1 MAPNRAAFTVT
12 LKNVFSLLFC
22 LRLLLG
28 TRLDRKKKSI
38 FFLITLNPDFS
49 YFCLPSHITFQAGE
63 KKTQNNELY
72 NIFIW
77 CILIGVRDL
86 GDLYS
91 LYSLFLR
98 RELPATLFP
107 KTLPG
112 ILAGLVSSFIS
123 VTSTAWQGNAFVF
136 KLHLWIT
143 KNHFCHST
151 HYPSLFKSTRESR

>member
-22 LRLLLG
+22 LRLLLD
-28 TRLDRKKKSI
+28 TRLDRKKI
-38 FFLITLNPDFS
+38 YLLFDHLEPRFLLL
-49 YFCLPSHITFQAGE
+49 LPSKSYYFSSGE

-72 NIFIW
+72 NIFIR
-77 CILIGVRDL
+77 CVLIGVRDL

-123 VTSTAWQGNAFVF
+123 ITSTAWQGNAFVF